1 MSSLFFSQAAI
12 VRIMKSRKLLKH
24 NALIQEVLSQS
35 KVCSLKQ
42 GLGSDS
48 AVLYPRYGVCRF
60 AFLLAH
66 VVCNCTYCIVAGTI
80 RPLHLH
86 HQEVHR
92 DADWQAVYWENTELD
107 GRIFL
112 RGLVCHLCHYRTS
125 PCGHSAPCPL
135 SGCVEWGCV
144 ETPVCL
150 LLLSREQLVHTNRH
164 IWRILTIYCQ

>member
-92 DADWQAVYWENTELD
+92 DADWQAVYWENPELD

-112 RGLVCHLCHYRTS
+112 RGLVL
-125 PCGHSAPCPL
+125 PPVPL
-135 SGCVEWGCV
+135 SR
-144 ETPVCL
+144 
-150 LLLSREQLVHTNRH
+150 LSLCSLSLCSMSAIRMCGMRL
-164 IWRILTIYCQ
+164 YCDSSVFAVAE